1 MTAEIEM
8 RRRFHLSVKEGKGG
22 YISFTADGGDI
33 KISGITGRCY
43 GVDYVACVKRLVR
56 KMIRAPESPPPH
68 IREMVGTVLHRFLQM
83 VQEMGWTPSIS
94 VGVDAYIYDEG
105 GPKLSLNIAVNY
117 GPLLETLLETYYD
130 EGGLF
135 DDVGRIAR
143 LLAVLD
149 GYNKNKWYIT
159 IHSCYCG
166 FDTYYSVE
174 RILHLGSGDLIRF
187 DINPH
192 GLRRIVATTVKQ
204 TYNAKP

>member
-1 MTAEIEM
+1 MTAKIEM
-8 RRRFHLSVKEGKGG
+8 RRRFHLSVKEDKGG
-22 YISFTADGGDI
+22 YVSFTADGGDI
-33 KISGITGRCY
+33 KISGVTGRCY

-56 KMIRAPESPPPH
+56 KMVKAPESPPPH
-68 IREMVGTVLHRFLQM
+68 IREMVGIVLHRFLQTVM
-83 VQEMGWTPSIS
+83 VQEAGRVSPIS
-94 VGVDAYIYDEG
+94 VGADAHIYDEG

-117 GPLLETLLETYYD
+117 GPLLEIYYD

-174 RILHLGSGDLIRF
+174 RILHLGSDDLIRF
-187 DINPH
+187 NINLH
-192 GLRRIVATTVKQ
+192 ELRRVVTTTVKQ
-204 TYNAKP
+204 AYNAKP